1 MTKFAFYGIIASNKW
16 GGCMGSQEIEELMI
30 TTFLGYKYR
39 KQHDLLY
46 SPDGRVPISLINM
59 YYSGK
64 VGRLDINKVNKGFVD
79 RYIRNESA
87 MENVHE
93 LDEIK
98 GLEVMYEDMTNMSP
112 EEFEMFSLVTLH
124 RDLYSMCP
132 HPEAGGKFRT
142 GDVFLPGT
150 GTDLVDYSYIFDKM
164 LQYEDVFNDLKF
176 LAVYMKESNDYSCI
190 FDFINRC
197 VKLNCELI
205 KLHPFNDGNGR
216 TIRCFT
222 NKLFEVA
229 GIPPVYIR
237 VDEKTEYHNALN
249 KANNEN
255 DYNDINSFYLY
266 KICDSI
272 IELDINKRVRDERE
286 KNIYDIKRK
295 TKKSIR
301 KNK

>member
-1 MTKFAFYGIIASNKW
+1 
-16 GGCMGSQEIEELMI
+16 MGNQEIEELMI

-124 RDLYSMCP
+124 RDLYSKCP

-176 LAVYMKESNDYSCI
+176 LAVYMRESNDYSCI

-295 TKKSIR
+295 TKK
-301 KNK
+301 KNKKK